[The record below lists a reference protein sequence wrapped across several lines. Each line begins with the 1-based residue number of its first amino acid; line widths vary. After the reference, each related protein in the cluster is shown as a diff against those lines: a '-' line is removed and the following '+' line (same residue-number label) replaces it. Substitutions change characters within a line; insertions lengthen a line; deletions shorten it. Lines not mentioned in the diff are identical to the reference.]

1 MITFPKNCVSLEI
14 MSISK
19 KTFTPTLHIMWG
31 TIKAHMRCVSQN
43 NPQILRSEVLSPIT
57 EAKAEVGTL

>member
-43 NPQILRSEVLSPIT
+43 NPQILRSEALSPISKGEPKVT
-57 EAKAEVGTL
+57 TF